1 MTNPALVGVEDWEI
15 DVICATCDINI
26 REIMLVNQAM
36 MIYVAASHP
45 YGKIIKK
52 AADCNATINIGN
64 IVLFD
69 FNKSIKIGKG
79 VYIIKQ
85 QNILGL
91 ATI

>member
-1 MTNPALVGVEDWEI
+1 MINTILVGVEDWEI

-26 REIMLVNQAM
+26 REIMLVNQT
-36 MIYVAASHP
+36 MIVYVGVSHP

-64 IVLFD
+64 VVLFD

-85 QNILGL
+85 QDILGL
-91 ATI
+91 ATT